1 MSSLTPHSKRFKLS
15 PPRPLQG
22 APVKPLHTGRHATVN
37 CHACNRI
44 MVPRVISYYGQP
56 LRSIC
61 PFCGTTF
68 MNFPSGLEQF
78 MQRFHTHTL
87 SFSAFKWL
95 AIVALCFR
103 LLCFASPWETSPHAL
118 TLFATFGT
126 IIFVAAALA
135 ELLFQCVEH
144 LAARLSHESNYYWA
158 ALVLIAMI
166 IAIDRSDLAPYI
178 TFFSFVMFARGLIT
192 GLFQALRPTR

>member
-15 PPRPLQG
+15 PRPLQG
-22 APVKPLHTGRHATVN
+22 APVKPLHTGQHATVN

-68 MNFPSGLEQF
+68 MKFSSGFQQF

-87 SFSAFKWL
+87 SFAVFKRL
-95 AIVALCFR
+95 AIVALCFG
-103 LLCFASPWETSPHAL
+103 LVWFTSVWVKLPDELSFLAIL
-118 TLFATFGT
+118 GT
-126 IIFVAAALA
+126 IGFSLMALA
-135 ELLFQCVEH
+135 ELIVQCVEH
-144 LAARLSHESNYYWA
+144 IAARLSHESNYYWISLIVIA
-158 ALVLIAMI
+158 VLIANLR
-166 IAIDRSDLAPYI
+166 DDLTRYI
-178 TFFSFVMFARGLIT
+178 VLFSFVLLVRWFIAGLA
-192 GLFQALRPTR
+192 QALSGTR

>member
-1 MSSLTPHSKRFKLS
+1 MSSLNPHSKRFKLS
-15 PPRPLQG
+15 PRPLQG
-22 APVKPLHTGRHATVN
+22 APIKPLHTGQHATVN

-68 MNFPSGLEQF
+68 MKFSSGLQQF
-78 MQRFHTHTL
+78 VQRFHTLTL

-95 AIVALCFR
+95 AIVALCFG
-103 LLCFASPWETSPHAL
+103 LVWFSSHWGILPNNLS
-118 TLFATFGT
+118 LFAAFGT
-126 IIFVAAALA
+126 IIFAAFALA
-135 ELLFQCVEH
+135 ELLFQCVEQT
-144 LAARLSHESNYYWA
+144 AAKMSHESNYYWA
-158 ALVLIAMI
+158 ALVLVIMVI
-166 IAIDRSDLAPYI
+166 TIGHHDIFPYI
-178 TFFSFVMFARGLIT
+178 VQFSIIMLARGLIA